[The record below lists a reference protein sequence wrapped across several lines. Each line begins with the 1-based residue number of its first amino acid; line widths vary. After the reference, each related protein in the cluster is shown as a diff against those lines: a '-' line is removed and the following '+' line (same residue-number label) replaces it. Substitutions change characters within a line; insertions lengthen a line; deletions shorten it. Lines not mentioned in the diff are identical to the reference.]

1 MTHSPLLYLKKT
13 ISWLIQHWLI
23 IFISSLVFLLILSAI
38 LRTLTPPTPP
48 SHHSNAWNSIVP
60 GISSVADVT
69 KQLGQP
75 SGVTKNNYYTTLQY
89 SSDFPTIPTQVGIN
103 KSGVVIFIKERL
115 VYDKN
120 HTLEQYINQFN
131 QPELSLFVSD
141 ASIAAKAYVFLDEG
155 LVVIAHTQDNTVEQK
170 WYFSPTNQQ
179 SFLQS
184 WENELS
190 QNQPGPEKFLAN

>member
-48 SHHSNAWNSIVP
+48 SHHSNAWNFIVP